1 MFLDMF
7 LSQWG
12 PNVGTLGQEYLT
24 SLSSLNDGLL
34 YLHPSNVEVVVDVS
48 DCCLVVLGD
57 FLQWKYF

>member
-1 MFLDMF
+1 M
-7 LSQWG
+7 
-12 PNVGTLGQEYLT
+12 GTLGQEYLI